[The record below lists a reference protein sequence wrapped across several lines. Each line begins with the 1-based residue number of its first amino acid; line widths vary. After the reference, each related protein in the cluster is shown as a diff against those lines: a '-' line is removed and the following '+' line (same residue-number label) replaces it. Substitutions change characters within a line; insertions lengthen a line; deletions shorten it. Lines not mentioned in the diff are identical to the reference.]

1 MDDAVF
7 ILFVSLF
14 FPYNRTVQNLFSLV
28 PEDMEQNKMPDK
40 TKKVSEIT
48 ANLVLFLLL
57 WSEYL

>member
-48 ANLVLFLLL
+48 ANLFLFLL
-57 WSEYL
+57 S